1 MDRSRRELSDDMRN
15 STPTLTFVCTLALL
29 PVVPAAAQTTP
40 RPAPRAAPVRSAP
53 GAPRVWLGANAG
65 YQAST
70 TEFDDSFTF
79 SIYQETGTT
88 RVTYPIDAGFAFDVG
103 GGVRLWRGLGAGI
116 AVSRFT
122 RDGTVST
129 TSSIPHPLFLVR
141 NREVTGDPDG
151 IRREE
156 TGIHVQA
163 QYSIPLSKT
172 LQLTLMG
179 GPSVL
184 HVNQAVVTNVNYTEE
199 YPYDTAT
206 FSGVDTSRVKSSAGG
221 FNVGADVRWMLSRS
235 VGVGGIVRFSR
246 ATIDLDVDTPERR
259 TISVDA
265 GGTYVGAG
273 IRFAF

>member
-1 MDRSRRELSDDMRN
+1 MRI
-15 STPTLTFVCTLALL
+15 STPTLTFACMLAV
-29 PVVPAAAQTTP
+29 PVVPAAAQTRSP
-40 RPAPRAAPVRSAP
+40 LPRAVPARNAPA
-53 GAPRVWLGANAG
+53 APRVSISANAG

-79 SIYQETGTT
+79 TIDQETGTT

-122 RDGTVST
+122 RDGTAST
-129 TSSIPHPLFLVR
+129 TSSIPHPLFLAQ
-141 NREVTGDPDG
+141 NRTVTGDPDG

-184 HVNQAVVTNVNYTEE
+184 QVNQAVVTHVNYTQE

-206 FSGVDTSRVKSSAGG
+206 FSGVDTSRVKGSAGG
-221 FNVGADVRWMLSRS
+221 FNIGADVRWMLSRS

-246 ATIDLDVDTPERR
+246 ATIDLDVDAPERR
-259 TISVDA
+259 TTSVDA